1 MTSGL
6 LSKDSA
12 MSGGTYADMK
22 DFLARYLCNAIRVS
36 SIGSRMSRHSCAA
49 AYFDGVVESPIYCV
63 AAGFQ
68 KLGILLVLPR
78 PRKTTAHFYPADF

>member
-1 MTSGL
+1 
-6 LSKDSA
+6 
-12 MSGGTYADMK
+12 MSGGTYVDIEK
-22 DFLARYLCNAIRVS
+22 VLARYLCNAIRVS

-63 AAGFQ
+63 AAVFQ
-68 KLGILLVLPR
+68 KFGILIVLTR